1 MLFNYIKASIMYEI
15 INSQIFQ
22 ITYKVIVT
30 LLISI
35 MVIVE
40 LVNRWSYYF

>member
-1 MLFNYIKASIMYEI
+1 MYEI